1 MSESNPDNDG
11 FWNNDSDS
19 DGSEKEEGS
28 SLDCI
33 AQMLIERQ
41 PEINCPQTF
50 CNLQFD
56 ECVKKCDSP
65 PSEEKCE
72 SKCGGK
78 YEICVEQWKKEE
90 ISTKEEEEEKEE
102 KEEFIHVEN
111 AIAQKLFIPS
121 NISQI
126 KWRNRGLKYNLLEY
140 SRNDRVKVYHPF
152 KGSDYPNRSGYWFGE
167 NIKTK
172 KLGYFVIKNFI
183 VEEGVLT
190 KKEVQEREIAKFPA
204 NADYKAKQSNELSF
218 KKGDTIIILKHKEV
232 NYPDSDWWFGKL
244 RGKTGFI
251 KKTFLLEIGEEIE
264 EEGEEEE
271 EEGEEEKEEFV
282 EEERKKEKKKR
293 KFRFFPKF
301 GRKKKTK
308 EEELQELQRFSKF
321 LFNTVAR
328 SERETYQKQYDI
340 GVGFLRDS
348 YEEKNFRK
356 KKDLIRAS
364 AVILGYS
371 INQITN
377 EITKGTELTEEI
389 RRELHDIYVA
399 FIRAKSE
406 LGSSDT
412 LDEKFLKGLELP
424 ETSFL
429 HIERALALPKI
440 SPIVEKNSLTG
451 VKIEQELK
459 EIKRVDKNFR
469 VKIQE
474 ATSEYR
480 RQKMLTFKKN
490 YGKERVPKEME
501 IHNEKYIVL
510 NKWPNE
516 ELSKKSKVAL
526 GDYQE
531 SDSAYRNTM
540 LSILKKFY
548 IGVGDFYENIPQFNL
563 IDSNYA
569 ID

>member
-1 MSESNPDNDG
+1 
-11 FWNNDSDS
+11 
-19 DGSEKEEGS
+19 
-28 SLDCI
+28 
-33 AQMLIERQ
+33 MLIERQ

-65 PSEEKCE
+65 SEEKCE
-72 SKCGGK
+72 SKCGGE
-78 YEICVEQWKKEE
+78 YEMCVKQVKKEE
-90 ISTKEEEEEKEE
+90 ISDKDEDEEEE

-121 NISQI
+121 NISQR
-126 KWRNRGLKYNLLEY
+126 KWKNKRLKYNLLEY

-152 KGSDYPNRSGYWFGE
+152 KGSNYPNRSGYWFGE
-167 NIKTK
+167 NIITK
-172 KLGYFVIKNFI
+172 ELGYFVIKNFI

-190 KKEVQEREIAKFPA
+190 EKEVQKREINRFPA

-218 KKGDTIIILKHKEV
+218 EKGDTIIILKHKKV
-232 NYPDSDWWFGKL
+232 DYPDSDWWFGKL
-244 RGKTGFI
+244 RGETGFV

-264 EEGEEEE
+264 EE
-271 EEGEEEKEEFV
+271 EGEGEKEKEEFV
-282 EEERKKEKKKR
+282 EERKKKKR

-356 KKDLIRAS
+356 KNDLIRAS

-377 EITKGTELTEEI
+377 EITKGTELIEEI

-412 LDEKFLKGLELP
+412 LDEKFLKGIEVP

-440 SPIVEKNSLTG
+440 SPIVEKNSLTR

-469 VKIQE
+469 VKIQK

-548 IGVGDFYENIPQFNL
+548 IGVGEFYKNIPQFNL